1 MKTIEEGNKL
11 IAEFMGRCGKVNKH
25 LYWVN
30 IPSVKWVTVEQM
42 QFHTSW
48 DWLMPVVEKIQITN
62 QCDIIIHAK
71 NIVDASYNSQ
81 TQLYYTGSLLQN
93 VWQAVV
99 EFIEWYNATL

>member
-1 MKTIEEGNKL
+1 MKTIAECNKL

-48 DWLMPVVEKIQITN
+48 DWLIPVVEKIEKTWIGEDLFCVKIAFLTHN
-62 QCDIIIHAK
+62 YSGEID
-71 NIVDASYNSQ
+71 
-81 TQLYYTGSLLQN
+81 G
-93 VWQAVV
+93 
-99 EFIEWYNATL
+99 

>member
-1 MKTIEEGNKL
+1 MKTIAECNKL

-48 DWLMPVVEKIQITN
+48 DWLIPVVEKIEKTYAYV
-62 QCDIIIHAK
+62 DIKGCAV
-71 NIVDASYNSQ
+71 NISTIVETSAP
-81 TQLYYTGSLLQN
+81 TKIE
-93 VWQAVV
+93 AVYMACV
-99 EFIEWYNATL
+99 EFIEWYNNK